1 MNHVKHHYA
10 LTLLALV
17 VAFGGML
24 FVRAYTGHAVT
35 TVEGG
40 FNFGRALVAV
50 IILVG
55 CLVFFEEA
63 RHK

>member
-10 LTLLALV
+10 FTLLALV
-17 VAFGGML
+17 IAFGGML
-24 FVRAYTGHAVT
+24 IVRAYTGYAVT
-35 TVEGG
+35 PSEGG
-40 FNFGRALVAV
+40 FNLGRAIIAI

>member
-10 LTLLALV
+10 FTLIALV
-17 VAFGGML
+17 IAFGGML
-24 FVRAYTGHAVT
+24 FVRAYTGHTIAP
-35 TVEGG
+35 VEGG
-40 FNFGRALVAV
+40 FSFSKAIIAV
-50 IILVG
+50 IALVG